1 MRNKKILFISIFI
14 LMIVLSIGAVS
25 AQDADDAVASTDD
38 DAIAS
43 TNDDTILE
51 DSEPISGTASGGV
64 DVVTENPWNTSG
76 ELSYDIPADAKT
88 IKSADVYVNVYG
100 GSAANTYGANANV
113 TITTANG
120 EPTKYYESLWIP
132 EGTTDGAVYTVNN
145 HTNKCYS
152 DYMIHYNITS
162 LLDGLNGTKLKINVD
177 TFKYEN
183 KSFDGRIKLIA
194 LVLAYNDDSDN
205 ETISYWINST
215 QLWTKSNV
223 TIDFNT
229 LGKSGVST
237 LTNVVLSSGD
247 GAYTI
252 NDKRLLEA
260 IIHKSGNFY
269 QYNEW
274 DVSKLVDVSKNTSL
288 NVAYAGTS
296 AYGSIKNVLSV
307 LIINDI
313 RSDISVL
320 PEYVSR
326 SSGVITAMDAFAGTN
341 NTLTVTLSASKAG
354 KYVVRLYADGGVVNE
369 TEVELTTSSKD
380 IFITDPTI
388 RPVDETTVN
397 GAENKN
403 VNYTVELLL
412 NGATINSTSLVLP
425 ILYNG
430 YLGKDLA
437 YPASGMAALD
447 PIVINGDIVVD
458 VKTDYLSGATNLN
471 KTDVWTINLGDDSTI
486 VKSFVY
492 VPYTWADPSI
502 EGVNMFNVTFNGE
515 KITPIAFYRDQANVG
530 TASGRNGYGVLIYD
544 VTSLINKSGN
554 NTLAL
559 NKSTTYPGV
568 YSSAFVYMYNT
579 TNSNYI
585 KEIYI
590 NHGADLLYNNYN
602 NAKRP
607 VKSDSTFVV
616 NPNVVSNATFYV
628 FASNGQNN
636 YADLVFNG
644 ETTKNIFADGGSY
657 LTTYKKL
664 DVTGKIKATN
674 SVSVVGAGKG
684 TFLALHQIM
693 VLTKNLD
700 DIEITSITPE
710 YTSVPSAYAG
720 TNNAITFKIE
730 ALKEAKFNVTLLADG
745 KAVNST
751 EVSLVAGSNTFM
763 LIDPTIREV
772 DASTVNGAANKKV
785 NYTIQVSSGD
795 KNVTNS
801 TISIPVLYNG
811 NLGKDLAYPAG
822 GMESFLNIT
831 INGDIVIDVK
841 DVSSYLG
848 SSAKNRTDV
857 WTVSLDSKSSVV
869 KSYIYVP
876 YNWFNGKKYTEDV
889 TMFNV
894 TFNGAS
900 IAPVAW
906 YRDQSNLGGYGMYG
920 YGVLVYDV
928 TDLIKSGENSFV
940 LIKKYADTPA
950 VYPSVLMYMYNTTGS
965 AVIKNVYISNGAD
978 LLAGTSNNVAKRP
991 VKADSTIDVKIAD
1004 TAQLYIFAASAQN
1017 GEGSIVFNG
1026 QTYENVWNGTSST
1039 TDLYTIDITGS
1050 VKGSNNIS
1058 FVATGSTILAL
1069 QQIIVT
1075 TQKAPTTI
1083 VAPSVTTTYQIG
1095 KNLVVTLKEVNG
1107 NAIANAKVTVTFNG
1121 KATVLT
1127 TDANGQ
1133 ATLAIPA
1140 NLVPKTYA
1148 VSISYDGDATH
1159 LKSTANTNVVVKK
1172 ATVKL
1177 TAKKKTFKA
1186 KVKTKKYTVT
1196 LKDNKGKAM
1205 KKVKLT
1211 LKVKGKTYKAT
1222 TNAKGKATFKIKKLT
1237 KKGKYTAKVT
1247 FKGNANFN
1255 KLVKKVKITVKK

>member
-25 AQDADDAVASTDD
+25 AQDADDAVAST
-38 DAIAS
+38 
-43 TNDDTILE
+43 NDEAVLE
-51 DSEPISGTASGGV
+51 DSDATISGTVSGGV
-64 DVVTENPWNTSG
+64 DVVTENPNTYSG
-76 ELSYDIPADAKT
+76 DLSYDIPKDAKT

-100 GSAANTYGANANV
+100 VTTDDRYGANVNT
-113 TITTANG
+113 TIKTANG
-120 EPTKYYESLWIP
+120 DTKYNETLFC
-132 EGTTDGAVYTVNN
+132 VNN
-145 HTNKCYS
+145 EEDHSIVHNLNDHVNKVYLN
-152 DYMIHYNITS
+152 YMIHYNIKD
-162 LLDGLNGTKLKINVD
+162 LLSGLNGTKLAIHVD
-177 TFKYEN
+177 SFEMEG
-183 KSFDGRIKLIA
+183 KSFDGKIKLIA
-194 LVLAYNDDSDN
+194 LVLAYNDNSTD
-205 ETISYWINST
+205 ETIGYWINDN

-223 TIDFNT
+223 TLNFDT
-229 LGKSGVST
+229 VGKSGLST
-237 LTNVVLSSGD
+237 LKNIVLSSSD
-247 GAYTI
+247 GSYKL
-252 NDKRLLEA
+252 NDKFLGDA
-260 IIHKSGNFY
+260 DVHVTGSTY
-269 QYNEW
+269 QYNQW
-274 DVSKLVDVSKNTSL
+274 DVSKLIDRTKNTVL
-288 NVAYAGTS
+288 NVAASGNGQW
-296 AYGSIKNVLSV
+296 GSIRNSLSV
-307 LIINDI
+307 LTINDI
-313 RSDISVL
+313 QSTMAVAT
-320 PEYVSR
+320 EYSK
-326 SSGVITAMDAFAGTN
+326 TAFAGTN
-341 NTLTVTLSASKAG
+341 NTLKVTVSASKAG
-354 KYVVRLYADGGVVNE
+354 KYVLRLLADGVVVNE
-369 TEVELTTSSKD
+369 TEVDLTDVAIDKYL
-380 IFITDPTI
+380 TDPTI
-388 RPVDETTVN
+388 RALDNTTVV
-397 GAENKN
+397 GADNNK

-412 NGATINSTSLVLP
+412 NGATVNSTAMSLP

-430 YLGKDLA
+430 NLGKDLA
-437 YPASGMAALD
+437 YPAGEMVAL
-447 PIVINGDIVVD
+447 PTIIINGDIKID
-458 VKTDYLSGATNLN
+458 VQDVSTYLTGDDALRNR
-471 KTDVWTINLGDDSTI
+471 TDVWTVNLDDKSTI
-486 VKSFVY
+486 VKSFIY
-492 VPYTWADPSI
+492 IPYNWFNPNLATEDL
-502 EGVNMFNVTFNGE
+502 NMFNVTFNNE
-515 KITPIAFYRDQANVG
+515 KIVPITMYRDQSNLG
-530 TASGRNGYGVLIYD
+530 GYGSYGYGVVVYD
-544 VTSLINKSGN
+544 VTGLLNKSGDN
-554 NTLAL
+554 SLFVSRAA
-559 NKSTTYPGV
+559 KYPAIYPSV
-568 YSSAFVYMYNT
+568 LIYMYNT
-579 TNSNYI
+579 TESSTI

-590 NHGADLLYNNYN
+590 NDGADLLCDHSSSLKNYAN
-602 NAKRP
+602 RTAKA
-607 VKSDSTFVV
+607 DSTIKV
-616 NPNVVSNATFYV
+616 NPKLASNATLYV
-628 FASNGQNN
+628 LASNAKSN
-636 YADLVFNG
+636 YGNIIFNG
-644 ETTKNIFADGGSY
+644 QTYENIWDGPSSC
-657 LTTYKKL
+657 TDYKEF
-664 DVTGKIKATN
+664 DVTGKIKDTN
-674 SVSVVGAGKG
+674 TISVIG
-684 TFLALHQIM
+684 TDGSILALQQIM
-693 VLTKNLD
+693 VLTKNID
-700 DIEITSITPE
+700 DVEVTSITPE

-822 GMESFLNIT
+822 GIESFLNIT
-831 INGDIVIDVK
+831 INGDIVIDIK

-848 SSAKNRTDV
+848 SGAKNRTDV
-857 WTVSLDSKSSVV
+857 WIVSLDSKSNVV

-894 TFNGAS
+894 TFNGAA
-900 IAPVAW
+900 IVPVAW

-928 TDLIKSGENSFV
+928 TNLIKSGENSFI
-940 LIKKYADTPA
+940 LIKKYDDTPA

-991 VKADSTIDVKIAD
+991 VKADSTIDGVKIAD
-1004 TAQLYIFAASAQN
+1004 TAQLYIFAASAQK

-1026 QTYENVWNGTSST
+1026 QTYENVWNGTGST

-1159 LKSTANTNVVVKK
+1159 LKSTASTNVVVKK

-1196 LKDNKGKAM
+1196 LKDNKGKVM

-1237 KKGKYTAKVT
+1237 KKGKHTAKIT
-1247 FKGNANFN
+1247 YKGDKYYN

>member
-1 MRNKKILFISIFI
+1 
-14 LMIVLSIGAVS
+14 MIVLSIGAVS
-25 AQDADDAVASTDD
+25 AQDADDAVAST
-38 DAIAS
+38 
-43 TNDDTILE
+43 NDDTVLE
-51 DSEPISGTASGGV
+51 DSQPISSGTVSGGV
-64 DVVTENPWNTSG
+64 DVVTENPGKTSG

-88 IKSADVYVNVYG
+88 IKSADVYVNVYS
-100 GSAANTYGANANV
+100 GSAEDTYGVNANITV
-113 TITTANG
+113 TTDNG
-120 EPTKYYESLWIP
+120 DYKYYESFCNKS
-132 EGTTDGAVYTVNN
+132 TTDGTVYKINN
-145 HTNKCYS
+145 HTTKVYS
-152 DYMIHYNITS
+152 DYMMHYDITS
-162 LLDGLNGTKLKINVD
+162 LLTGLNGTKLTIKVD
-177 TFKYEN
+177 TFNMTDKL
-183 KSFDGRIKLIA
+183 FDGKIKLIG
-194 LVLAYNDDSDN
+194 LVLAYNDDSTD
-205 ETISYWINST
+205 EAISYWINAN
-215 QLWTKSNV
+215 QLWSKDNV
-223 TIDFNT
+223 TLAFNT
-229 LGKSGVST
+229 QGKSGVST
-237 LTNVVLSSGD
+237 LRNVVLSSTD
-247 GAYTI
+247 GSYKI
-252 NDKRLLEA
+252 NDNPLGDPIDYDKGVYYY
-260 IIHKSGNFY
+260 K
-269 QYNEW
+269 YNKW
-274 DVSKLVDVSKNTSL
+274 DVTKILDSSKDTTLT
-288 NVAYAGTS
+288 VANNGAS
-296 AYGSIKNVLSV
+296 VKNVLSV
-307 LIINDI
+307 LTINDI
-313 RSDISVL
+313 KANISVL
-320 PEYVSR
+320 TEYTA
-326 SSGVITAMDAFAGTN
+326 SSNTVLDAYAGTN
-341 NTLTVTLSASKAG
+341 NTLSITVTPSKAG
-354 KYVVRLYADGGVVNE
+354 KYVVKLLADGKVVNS
-369 TEVELTTSSKD
+369 TEMNFSAAANPVLL
-380 IFITDPTI
+380 TDPTI
-388 RPVDETTVN
+388 RAVDNSTVL
-397 GAENKN
+397 GAENNKK

-412 NGATINSTSLVLP
+412 DGAVVNSTTISVP

-437 YPASGMAALD
+437 YPTGGMEALD
-447 PIVINGDIVVD
+447 TIIINGDI
-458 VKTDYLSGATNLN
+458 KLN
-471 KTDVWTINLGDDSTI
+471 VSSSAYIGSDILNRTDVWTINLGDNSTI
-486 VKSFVY
+486 VRSFVY
-492 VPYTWADPSI
+492 VPYTWFNNKDYGNETSA
-502 EGVNMFNVTFNGE
+502 MFNVTFNNVNVA
-515 KITPIAFYRDQANVG
+515 PMAWYRDQSNLG
-530 TASGRNGYGVLIYD
+530 TASGKYGYGVLIYD
-544 VTSLINKSGN
+544 VTDLVNKSGD
-554 NTLAL
+554 NTFVL
-559 NKSTTYPGV
+559 NKTVATPAVYPSV
-568 YSSAFVYMYNT
+568 LVYMYNT

-590 NHGADLLYNNYN
+590 NNGADLLSKTTGNKAN
-602 NAKRP
+602 RP
-607 VKSDSTFVV
+607 VKADSTFNI
-616 NPNVVSNATFYV
+616 NPKVTSNATLYV
-628 FASNGQNN
+628 FASGAQSGEGNI
-636 YADLVFNG
+636 VFNG
-644 ETTKNIFADGGSY
+644 NNYENVWSGTDKTSNI
-657 LTTYKKL
+657 KEL
-664 DVTGKIKATN
+664 DVTGKIKDKN
-674 SVSVVGAGKG
+674 SVSFVATGS
-684 TFLALHQIM
+684 TILALHQIM

-772 DASTVNGAANKKV
+772 DASTVNGAVNKKV

-848 SSAKNRTDV
+848 SGAKNRTDV
-857 WTVSLDSKSSVV
+857 WTVSLDSKSNVV

-894 TFNGAS
+894 TFNGAA
-900 IAPVAW
+900 IVPVAW

-1026 QTYENVWNGTSST
+1026 QTYENVWNGTGST

>member
-1 MRNKKILFISIFI
+1 MYCTGNK
-14 LMIVLSIGAVS
+14 
-25 AQDADDAVASTDD
+25 
-38 DAIAS
+38 
-43 TNDDTILE
+43 
-51 DSEPISGTASGGV
+51 
-64 DVVTENPWNTSG
+64 
-76 ELSYDIPADAKT
+76 
-88 IKSADVYVNVYG
+88 
-100 GSAANTYGANANV
+100 AN
-113 TITTANG
+113 
-120 EPTKYYESLWIP
+120 
-132 EGTTDGAVYTVNN
+132 
-145 HTNKCYS
+145 
-152 DYMIHYNITS
+152 
-162 LLDGLNGTKLKINVD
+162 
-177 TFKYEN
+177 
-183 KSFDGRIKLIA
+183 
-194 LVLAYNDDSDN
+194 
-205 ETISYWINST
+205 
-215 QLWTKSNV
+215 
-223 TIDFNT
+223 
-229 LGKSGVST
+229 
-237 LTNVVLSSGD
+237 
-247 GAYTI
+247 
-252 NDKRLLEA
+252 
-260 IIHKSGNFY
+260 
-269 QYNEW
+269 
-274 DVSKLVDVSKNTSL
+274 
-288 NVAYAGTS
+288 
-296 AYGSIKNVLSV
+296 
-307 LIINDI
+307 
-313 RSDISVL
+313 
-320 PEYVSR
+320 
-326 SSGVITAMDAFAGTN
+326 
-341 NTLTVTLSASKAG
+341 
-354 KYVVRLYADGGVVNE
+354 
-369 TEVELTTSSKD
+369 
-380 IFITDPTI
+380 
-388 RPVDETTVN
+388 
-397 GAENKN
+397 
-403 VNYTVELLL
+403 
-412 NGATINSTSLVLP
+412 
-425 ILYNG
+425 
-430 YLGKDLA
+430 
-437 YPASGMAALD
+437 
-447 PIVINGDIVVD
+447 
-458 VKTDYLSGATNLN
+458 
-471 KTDVWTINLGDDSTI
+471 
-486 VKSFVY
+486 
-492 VPYTWADPSI
+492 
-502 EGVNMFNVTFNGE
+502 
-515 KITPIAFYRDQANVG
+515 
-530 TASGRNGYGVLIYD
+530 
-544 VTSLINKSGN
+544 
-554 NTLAL
+554 
-559 NKSTTYPGV
+559 
-568 YSSAFVYMYNT
+568 
-579 TNSNYI
+579 
-585 KEIYI
+585 
-590 NHGADLLYNNYN
+590 
-602 NAKRP
+602 RP
-607 VKSDSTFVV
+607 VKADSTFNI
-616 NPNVVSNATFYV
+616 NPKVTSNATLYV
-628 FASNGQNN
+628 FASSAESGEGNI
-636 YADLVFNG
+636 VFNG
-644 ETTKNIFADGGSY
+644 NNYENVWSGTSETSNI
-657 LTTYKKL
+657 KEL
-664 DVTGKIKATN
+664 DVTGKIKDKN
-674 SVSVVGAGKG
+674 SVSFVATGS
-684 TFLALHQIM
+684 TILALHQIM

-1026 QTYENVWNGTSST
+1026 QTYENVWNGTGST

-1050 VKGSNNIS
+1050 VKASNNIS
-1058 FVATGSTILAL
+1058 FVATGATILAL

-1083 VAPSVTTTYQIG
+1083 VAPSVTTTYQVG

-1177 TAKKKTFKA
+1177 TTKKKTFKA

>member
-1 MRNKKILFISIFI
+1 
-14 LMIVLSIGAVS
+14 MIVLSIGAVS
-25 AQDADDAVASTDD
+25 AQDADDAVAST
-38 DAIAS
+38 
-43 TNDDTILE
+43 NDEAVLE
-51 DSEPISGTASGGV
+51 DSQSTISGTVSGGV
-64 DVVTENPWNTSG
+64 DVVTENPNTYSG
-76 ELSYDIPADAKT
+76 DLSYDIPKDAKT

-100 GSAANTYGANANV
+100 VTTDDRYGANVNT
-113 TITTANG
+113 TIKTANG
-120 EPTKYYESLWIP
+120 DTKYNETLFCVNDEEDHSIVHNLN
-132 EGTTDGAVYTVNN
+132 DHVNKVYLN
-145 HTNKCYS
+145 
-152 DYMIHYNITS
+152 YMIHYNIKD
-162 LLDGLNGTKLKINVD
+162 LLSGLNGTKLAIHVD
-177 TFKYEN
+177 SFKMEG
-183 KSFDGRIKLIA
+183 KSFDGKIKLIA
-194 LVLAYNDDSDN
+194 LVLAYNDNSTD
-205 ETISYWINST
+205 ETISYWINDN

-223 TIDFNT
+223 TLNFDT
-229 LGKSGVST
+229 VGKSGLST
-237 LTNVVLSSGD
+237 LKNIVLSSSD
-247 GAYTI
+247 GSYKL
-252 NDKRLLEA
+252 NDKFLGDA
-260 IIHKSGNFY
+260 DVHVTGSTY
-269 QYNEW
+269 QYNQW
-274 DVSKLVDVSKNTSL
+274 DVSKLIDRTKNTVL
-288 NVAYAGTS
+288 NVAASGNGQW
-296 AYGSIKNVLSV
+296 GSIRNSLSV
-307 LIINDI
+307 LTINDI
-313 RSDISVL
+313 QSTMAVAT
-320 PEYVSR
+320 EYT
-326 SSGVITAMDAFAGTN
+326 GVPSAYAGTN
-341 NTLTVTLSASKAG
+341 NTLTVTVSASKAG
-354 KYVVRLYADGGVVNE
+354 KYVLKLLADGVVVNE
-369 TEVELTTSSKD
+369 TEVDLTNTASPVLL
-380 IFITDPTI
+380 TDPTI
-388 RPVDETTVN
+388 RAVDESTVN
-397 GAENKN
+397 GKDHKK

-412 NGATINSTSLVLP
+412 NDTTVNSTIISVP
-425 ILYNG
+425 IVYNG

-437 YPASGMAALD
+437 YPAGGMETLD
-447 PIVINGDIVVD
+447 KIVINGDIVVD
-458 VKTDYLSGATNLN
+458 TKTAYLSGKDNLN
-471 KTDVWTINLGDDSTI
+471 KTDVWTISLGEDSTI

-492 VPYTWADPSI
+492 VPYTWCNIAETPDL
-502 EGVNMFNVTFNGE
+502 FNVTFNNQ
-515 KITPIAFYRDQANVG
+515 KIVPIALYRDQSNLG
-530 TASGRNGYGVLIYD
+530 GASGGYGYGVFVYD
-544 VTSLINKSGN
+544 VTSLINKTGD

-559 NKSTTYPGV
+559 NKSAQYPGV
-568 YSSAFVYMYNT
+568 YSSALVYMYNT
-579 TNSNYI
+579 TSSNYI

-607 VKSDSTFVV
+607 IKSDSTFVV
-616 NPNVVSNATFYV
+616 DPKLASNATLYV
-628 FASNGQNN
+628 FASNAQNN
-636 YADLVFNG
+636 YAGLVFNG
-644 ETTKNIFADGGSY
+644 ETYDNIFADGASY
-657 LTTYKKL
+657 VTSYKKF
-664 DVTGKIKATN
+664 DVTGKIKDSN

-684 TFLALHQIM
+684 TFTALHQIM

-700 DIEITSITPE
+700 DVEITLVPE
-710 YTSVPSAYAG
+710 YTSVPTAYAG
-720 TNNAITFKIE
+720 TNNAITVTIE
-730 ALKEAKFNVTLLADG
+730 AIKAGKFNATLLADG
-745 KAVNST
+745 VAVNKT
-751 EVSLVAGSNTFM
+751 EVDLVAGTTKFVI
-763 LIDPTIREV
+763 IDPTIRAV
-772 DASTVNGAANKKV
+772 DESTVNGAANKKV
-785 NYTIQVSSGD
+785 NYTLQLSSG
-795 KNVTNS
+795 KNA
-801 TISIPVLYNG
+801 TIVIPVLYNG

-848 SSAKNRTDV
+848 SGAKNRTDV
-857 WTVSLDSKSSVV
+857 WTVSLDSKSNVV

-894 TFNGAS
+894 TFNGAA
-900 IAPVAW
+900 ITPVAW

-928 TDLIKSGENSFV
+928 TNLTKSGENSFV
-940 LIKKYADTPA
+940 LIKKYDDTPA

-991 VKADSTIDVKIAD
+991 VKADSTIGGVKIAD
-1004 TAQLYIFAASAQN
+1004 TAQLYIFAASAQK

-1121 KATVLT
+1121 KATVLI

-1148 VSISYDGDATH
+1148 ASISYDGDATH
-1159 LKSTANTNVVVKK
+1159 LKSTASTNVVVKK